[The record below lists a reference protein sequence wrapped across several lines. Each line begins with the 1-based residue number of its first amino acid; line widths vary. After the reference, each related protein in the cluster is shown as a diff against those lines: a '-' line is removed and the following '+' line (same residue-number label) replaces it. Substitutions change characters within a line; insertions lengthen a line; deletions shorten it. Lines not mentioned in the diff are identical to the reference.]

1 LKELGYISS
10 LVQKVKRKDVL
21 AMRTLYEAFA
31 KEMLAASQR
40 ITNSKADS
48 EDILQEAFLN
58 SFDKIGQLKD
68 ENHYGPWLKRIVVNK
83 SLTAIKKRIT
93 FYEVEE
99 IEPFVVEDTNPWYEG
114 ISFEKIKSA
123 IQDLPDGSREI
134 FSLYL
139 LEGYKH
145 REIAEALNVSVST
158 SKSQYRYALKILRNK
173 LKKEQWI
180 DSNNI

>member
-10 LVQKVKRKDVL
+10 LVHKVKQKDVL

-31 KEMLAASQR
+31 KEMLATSQR

-48 EDILQEAFLN
+48 EDILQEAFLS

-83 SLTAIKKRIT
+83 SLTAIKKRIS
-93 FYEVEE
+93 FSNVEDIDPFVEE
-99 IEPFVVEDTNPWYEG
+99 ETKPWYEG
-114 ISFEKIKSA
+114 ICFDKIKSA
-123 IQDLPDGSREI
+123 IQDLPGGSREI

-145 REIAEALNVSVST
+145 REIAEVLDISEST